1 MHTRSWQSLLN
12 PKSEEEEGG
21 TVRPVI
27 LRIYELNKEYS
38 IDEAKK
44 IAEEYLALTRLNY
57 WNLRTG
63 ASKLALLVEMA
74 DILSYMLSMGIP
86 VKVK

>member
-1 MHTRSWQSLLN
+1 M
-12 PKSEEEEGG
+12 KKKKGG

-27 LRIYELNKEYS
+27 LRIYELRRTYS
-38 IDEAKK
+38 MDEAKK

-63 ASKLALLVEMA
+63 ASRLALPVKMA

-86 VKVK
+86 IRVK